1 MFSLHVFR
9 RTALAGMTALSI
21 VCTAAAQTSSP
32 TPATGLG
39 ESWPNATDVSAS
51 PNWHVYVFQKD
62 GVRYIQVNDRN
73 GTVHAAVGNA
83 GRTVFALPVGVDAS
97 HVAIADASNA
107 GGSSETI
114 YQDAAVT
121 IEAAPQS
128 NGQLQVKAIGKCTDD
143 PSDCAFSALQ

>member
-21 VCTAAAQTSSP
+21 VCTAAAQTASP

-83 GRTVFALPVGVDAS
+83 GRTVFALPVGVDAPR
-97 HVAIADASNA
+97 VAIAEASDARE
-107 GGSSETI
+107 SSETI

-121 IEAAPQS
+121 IDAVPQS
-128 NGQLQVKAIGKCTDD
+128 DGHLRMDVIGKCTDD
-143 PSDCAFSALQ
+143 PSDCAFSSLH

>member
-1 MFSLHVFR
+1 MFSLHAFR
-9 RTALAGMTALSI
+9 RTALAGMTALGI
-21 VCTAAAQTSSP
+21 ACTAAAQTSSP

-83 GRTVFALPVGVDAS
+83 GRTVFALPVGVDAPR
-97 HVAIADASNA
+97 VAIVDALIERDTSQ
-107 GGSSETI
+107 TI
-114 YQDAAVT
+114 YQDDSFA
-121 IEAAPQS
+121 IEATPQTDGS
-128 NGQLQVKAIGKCTDD
+128 SLLSVAMPCSGDPANCTHDTVH
-143 PSDCAFSALQ
+143 

>member
-1 MFSLHVFR
+1 MFSLHAFR
-9 RTALAGMTALSI
+9 RTALAGMTALGI
-21 VCTAAAQTSSP
+21 TCTAAAQTSSP

-83 GRTVFALPVGVDAS
+83 GRTVFALPVGVDAPR
-97 HVAIADASNA
+97 VAIADTSNER
-107 GGSSETI
+107 GSSETI
-114 YQDAAVT
+114 YQDAEVT
-121 IEAAPQS
+121 IEAAAQS
-128 NGQLQVKAIGKCTDD
+128 DGRSQIMATGRCQDGPDNCTYASLQ
-143 PSDCAFSALQ
+143 